1 MPMRNDAPGSPG
13 LARRRWL
20 LLGIGIGVA
29 MVAAMFALPRIP
41 QDPGY
46 HNFADTRPWLG
57 IPNFLDVASNLP
69 FLVVGLLGL
78 ILVFPLLG
86 HATWHAYKA
95 VR

>member
-1 MPMRNDAPGSPG
+1 MRNDAPGSPG